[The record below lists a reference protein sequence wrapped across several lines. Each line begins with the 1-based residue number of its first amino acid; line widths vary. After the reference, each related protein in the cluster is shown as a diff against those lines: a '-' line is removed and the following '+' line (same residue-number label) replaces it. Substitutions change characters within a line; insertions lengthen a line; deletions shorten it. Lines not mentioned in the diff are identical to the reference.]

1 MAGIRTVV
9 CLGLGS
15 LLLAACATTKQRT
28 DIPPPPAS
36 GDATWHM
43 VQPEGTRR
51 YELVMGDVSSGA
63 VPFHRV
69 APVYPPSLLASCPSP
84 VDVLAQLV
92 VNQEDKVDDVR
103 VADEATTDAAHHLYI
118 DAVRVAARQWD
129 FSPLQITHW
138 AANANSESHVVDR
151 ETRPFSL
158 TYAFH
163 FECHG
168 GRAEVSTSD
177 APPAGVH

>member
-1 MAGIRTVV
+1 
-9 CLGLGS
+9 
-15 LLLAACATTKQRT
+15 
-28 DIPPPPAS
+28 
-36 GDATWHM
+36 M
-43 VQPEGTRR
+43 VLPEGTQR
-51 YELVMGDVSSGA
+51 YELAMGDVSSGA
-63 VPFHRV
+63 APFHRV

-84 VDVLAQLV
+84 VDVQALLV
-92 VNQEDKVDDVR
+92 VNQAGKVDDVR
-103 VADEATTDAAHHLYI
+103 VADEATADTARRLYI

-129 FSPLQITHW
+129 FSPLLITHW
-138 AANANSESHVVDR
+138 AANANGESHVVDS
-151 ETRPFSL
+151 ETRRFSL

>member
-1 MAGIRTVV
+1 MV
-9 CLGLGS
+9 CPGLCG
-15 LLLAACATTKQRT
+15 LLLVACATTKQETR
-28 DIPPPPAS
+28 PPPAA

-43 VQPEGTRR
+43 VQPESTRR
-51 YELVMGDVSSGA
+51 YELAMGDVSSGA

-84 VDVLAQLV
+84 VEVQALLV
-92 VNQEDKVDDVR
+92 VNQEGKVDDVR
-103 VADEATTDAAHHLYI
+103 VVDEVTADAERHLYI

-138 AANANSESHVVDR
+138 AADANGESHVVDSKS
-151 ETRPFSL
+151 RPFSL
-158 TYAFH
+158 TYAFR
-163 FECHG
+163 FECHA

-177 APPAGVH
+177 TPPAGVH